1 MCEQRNKMA
10 PQTGGFMAEPSL
22 KLAALAQHVGSA
34 LDRNLSLCRHS
45 GPLTARGTSSLSF
58 SDMKA
63 VIKPGSPCARGEMI
77 HSRCTV

>member
-22 KLAALAQHVGSA
+22 KLAALAQHMGSA
-34 LDRNLSLCRHS
+34 LDRSLSLCRHS
-45 GPLTARGTSSLSF
+45 CPLTARGTSSLSL

-77 HSRCTV
+77 HSHCTV